1 MITLTFLGA
10 AGEVTGSST
19 LVETPKAR
27 VLVDFGLHQ
36 GGVAAELRNRRFLAK
51 RFPQQESLSA
61 VVLTHAHVD
70 HCGRL
75 PFLSS
80 WKFRGDI
87 HATPAT
93 ADLTTLLL
101 RDSARVQESDFQRF
115 SRIRERQGREAPPPL
130 YSEADVET
138 ILPRLRTLVCNEW
151 REIAEGIRIRFF
163 DAGHI
168 LGSASV
174 EMRIQ
179 NGADEKV
186 IVFSGDIGP
195 TGVPM
200 MHDPTPPPPADV
212 VLLESTYGDR
222 DHRSQSETT
231 NEFHDIISNVIW
243 DREKVLIP
251 AFAVGRTQ
259 QLIYQLALLAKT
271 GSLPRF
277 PVYIDSPMAITA
289 TELYR
294 RHRDLFDADAQSIID
309 AGDGLLDLPGLKFL
323 RTPAESKQLNE
334 EWGAGVVIAASGM
347 CTGGRILHH
356 LKHNLW
362 RKGAHVVVVGYQAN
376 GSLGRRLVEGQK
388 HVRVLGEWI
397 AVRAH
402 IHTLGGFSAHAGRS
416 DLLKW
421 LEPAAAHK
429 PRIMLNHGEDAP
441 RHSLAAE
448 IKRRHAIDAELP
460 GYLSVTRL

>member
-1 MITLTFLGA
+1 VIKNNKIKNLLNKQVVVLDGA
-10 AGEVTGSST
+10 TGTELQKKGLPAGACPEIWCLENPTVISEVHASYQKAG
-19 LVETPKAR
+19 AR
-27 VLVDFGLHQ
+27 VVYTCTFGANRFKLQ
-36 GGVAAELRNRRFLAK
+36 QYGVKKDVYAINRELARLAK
-51 RFPQQESLSA
+51 KA
-61 VVLTHAHVD
+61 
-70 HCGRL
+70 CGNN
-75 PFLSS
+75 
-80 WKFRGDI
+80 
-87 HATPAT
+87 A
-93 ADLTTLLL
+93 
-101 RDSARVQESDFQRF
+101 
-115 SRIRERQGREAPPPL
+115 
-130 YSEADVET
+130 
-138 ILPRLRTLVCNEW
+138 LV
-151 REIAEGIRIRFF
+151 A
-163 DAGHI
+163 
-168 LGSASV
+168 
-174 EMRIQ
+174 
-179 NGADEKV
+179 
-186 IVFSGDIGP
+186 GDIGP

-231 NEFHDIISNVIW
+231 NEFHDIISNAIW

-259 QLIYQLALLAKT
+259 QLIYQLARLAKT

-294 RHRDLFDADAQSIID
+294 RHRNLFDADAQAIID
-309 AGDGLLDLPGLKFL
+309 EGDGLLDLPGLKFL

-362 RKGAHVVVVGYQAN
+362 RKGAHVVIVGYQAN

-421 LEPAAAHK
+421 LEPVAAHK

-448 IKRRHAIDAELP
+448 ITRRHAIDAELP